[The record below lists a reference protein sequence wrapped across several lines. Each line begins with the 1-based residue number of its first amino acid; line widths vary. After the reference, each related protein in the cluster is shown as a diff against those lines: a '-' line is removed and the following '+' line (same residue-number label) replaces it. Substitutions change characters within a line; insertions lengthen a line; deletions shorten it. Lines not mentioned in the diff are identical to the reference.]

1 MKMKKPTVVEC
12 NCLFNSKIS
21 LPSIRKSRHCTNVQS
36 SRTQSSLSGS
46 NEDRAL
52 IKHCKKQLYSKL
64 PKRKQLE
71 AIIHQFEEAVAMC
84 TDYQRIF
91 HIKIGMIEIIITF
104 GDYHKALALLSELV

>member
-1 MKMKKPTVVEC
+1 
-12 NCLFNSKIS
+12 
-21 LPSIRKSRHCTNVQS
+21 
-36 SRTQSSLSGS
+36 
-46 NEDRAL
+46 
-52 IKHCKKQLYSKL
+52 L